1 MAWNEPGN
9 KDPWGRNKNN
19 SSIDGVFKDFKKTIN
34 DLLGSGGPVPPSPK
48 KSVGL
53 LSGIILAIYFLSGIY
68 IVNDGERGVVLQF
81 GSFDE
86 ITMPGPH

>member
-19 SSIDGVFKDFKKTIN
+19 SSLDGVFKDFKKTID
-34 DLLGSGGPVPPSPK
+34 DLLGSGSSVPPSPK
-48 KSVGL
+48 KSAGL

-68 IVNDGERGVVLQF
+68 ISNDKPN
-81 GSFDE
+81 DE
-86 ITMPGPH
+86 KKLPSKAVADAPSTS